1 MKKRR
6 HVEKLSENEKIITKI
21 QNLLN
26 LASNNPSEEEARAA
40 LLKAQE
46 LMLKYHVEN
55 PEPPE
60 GEKVVQLFSSLGLR
74 QKTEFVL
81 LISAVIAA
89 NFRAKTVHYGQR
101 VYFIGFEEDANAAK
115 NAFEYTLHFGDAAH
129 DKYFFGRSLTPEDD
143 KNWRYGFI
151 VGLKEAFD
159 SREGY
164 ELMIKVP
171 QKVQDFYDSL
181 NLIKTGVKRS
191 ETVTRLEGAFTDGFR
206 RGRESQ
212 SSRQIDDQQ

>member
-1 MKKRR
+1 M
-6 HVEKLSENEKIITKI
+6 VEKPSENEKIITKI

-46 LMLKYHVEN
+46 LMLKYHIEN

-60 GEKVVQLFSSLGLR
+60 GEQVVYLFSNLGLR
-74 QKTEFVL
+74 RKTEFVL
-81 LISAVIAA
+81 MISVVIAE
-89 NFRAKTVHYGQR
+89 NFRTKTVHYGQR
-101 VYFIGFEEDANAAK
+101 IYFIGFEEDANAAK
-115 NAFEYTLHFGDAAH
+115 SAFEYTLRFGDAAH
-129 DKYFFGRSLTPEDD
+129 NKYFFGRSLTPEDD

-151 VGLKEAFD
+151 VGLKKAFD
-159 SREGY
+159 SRKGY

-171 QKVQDFYDSL
+171 QKVQEAFESL
-181 NLIKTGVKRS
+181 NLTKGADGLS
-191 ETVTRLEGAFTDGFR
+191 NDTVTRLDGAFTDGFR

-212 SSRQIDDQQ
+212 SSRQIEDQ